1 MLRVGSMGLEQHQ
14 RRRSTVVGEKW
25 RRRARVAARI
35 RGERRGRE
43 RLLRHGVAATGD
55 KDRAVRAWAT
65 RGGGGWSAA
74 SVVRWRAATQLSR
87 ARDTSVRA
95 PARSAAHGWRLHV
108 RCVEAGRLVA
118 VVDGD
123 DNSAAAVATG
133 TLSEH
138 ALGVV
143 GLSGQ

>member
-1 MLRVGSMGLEQHQ
+1 
-14 RRRSTVVGEKW
+14 
-25 RRRARVAARI
+25 
-35 RGERRGRE
+35 
-43 RLLRHGVAATGD
+43 
-55 KDRAVRAWAT
+55 
-65 RGGGGWSAA
+65 
-74 SVVRWRAATQLSR
+74 
-87 ARDTSVRA
+87 
-95 PARSAAHGWRLHV
+95 
-108 RCVEAGRLVA
+108 VEAGRLVA

>member
-1 MLRVGSMGLEQHQ
+1 MVA
-14 RRRSTVVGEKW
+14 GEKW
-25 RRRARVAARI
+25 RRRARVAPRI
-35 RGERRGRE
+35 RGEASGE
-43 RLLRHGVAATGD
+43 EEKDYCATALQLPGI
-55 KDRAVRAWAT
+55 RTGQCGAWAT

-74 SVVRWRAATQLSR
+74 SAVRWWAATQLSR
-87 ARDTSVRA
+87 TRDTSVRA

-108 RCVEAGRLVA
+108 RCVEAGRQVA
-118 VVDGD
+118 VVGGD

-138 ALGVV
+138 APGTV